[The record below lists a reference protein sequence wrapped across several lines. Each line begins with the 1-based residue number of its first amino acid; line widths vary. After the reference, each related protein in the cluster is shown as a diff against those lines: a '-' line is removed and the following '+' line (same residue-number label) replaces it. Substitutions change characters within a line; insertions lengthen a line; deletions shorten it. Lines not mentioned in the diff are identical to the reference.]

1 MDESQNVEQFLDTCL
16 VDDFPAAID
25 TLVEKC
31 AAPAKDIRVAVASL
45 YTQSDIGFYWSPTL
59 EKVGMYL
66 RPSIDEQEFKQAR
79 EVLSVK
85 LGSNCVLDY
94 PLIGD
99 DLAGWWVKVAYSPTL
114 RRAGELLQFLPSK
127 DIPGF
132 GGRPIASAVASGLL
146 GAGLGYGAGVVGE
159 KLLPDVLKTKGT
171 LRKRLAALG
180 GLGGAAIGAVPGLVN
195 LHDGRSFNDST
206 LWQGHPDDL
215 WEGGGA
221 NSRYKLAI
229 DHYASKQADMVG
241 AIGGPS
247 FEQMPLVRM
256 NDLGQVLWGTN
267 ANPQTTAMTMGAM
280 YGASQMPDSTAKPG
294 YVTPHQTGL
303 FGMAM
308 GAAGGGIKGYIAGRA
323 VGVGLGLLTGMP
335 QKTQNVV
342 TQSGLALGVINS
354 LVPRLYN

>member
-1 MDESQNVEQFLDTCL
+1 MDESQNVEQLLDTCL
-16 VDDFPAAID
+16 VDDFSTAID

-31 AAPAKDIRVAVASL
+31 AAPARAIRLAVSSL
-45 YTQSDIGFYWSPTL
+45 YTQSDIGFYWSPTI
-59 EKVGMYL
+59 EKVGIHV
-66 RPSIDEQEFKQAR
+66 RPTINEQEFEQAR
-79 EVLSVK
+79 TVLSVK
-85 LGSNCVLDY
+85 LGSDRVLDF
-94 PLIGD
+94 PLIGE
-99 DLAGWWVKVAYSPTL
+99 DLDGWWVKVAYSPTL
-114 RRAGELLQFLPSK
+114 RRTGELLQFLPSK

-159 KLLPDVLKTKGT
+159 RLLPESMKTKGT
-171 LRKRLAALG
+171 LRKRLATIG
-180 GLGGAAIGAVPGLVN
+180 GLGGAAIGALPGLVN
-195 LHDGRSFNDST
+195 LHDGRSFNDAT
-206 LWQGHPDDL
+206 LWQGHPDDP
-215 WEGGGA
+215 WEGG
-221 NSRYKLAI
+221 NLSENYKNAV
-229 DHYASKQADMVG
+229 DQYVTKQADTVG
-241 AIGGPS
+241 SVGGPS

-280 YGASQMPDSTAKPG
+280 YGASQMPDRTARPG

-308 GAAGGGIKGYIAGRA
+308 GAAGGGIRGYLTGRS